1 MKPFIRFALSCA
13 VLIGLCAVFSRA
25 AGAQQNAQPV
35 SPTNRAYDIARET
48 VLEGTVLNYTAAS
61 TVPPFGARALLQTAS
76 GPVDV
81 HLASARF
88 LQVNHF
94 SLNAGDS
101 IRVVGESL
109 SYGEGTSFVARVI
122 QKGQQTLVIRS
133 VRGFPLSLGGS
144 RAGGTKPA
152 TPPAGVL

>member
-1 MKPFIRFALSCA
+1 MKFFFRFVVSCA
-13 VLIGLCAVFSRA
+13 LLMGECAVFSRA

-35 SPTNRAYDIARET
+35 SPSNRAYDIARET
-48 VLEGTVLNYTAAS
+48 VLEGTVLKYTAAS
-61 TVPPFGARALLQTAS
+61 TVPPFGAHVLLQTAS

-94 SLNAGDS
+94 SLSAGDS

-109 SYGEGTSFVARVI
+109 PYGDASSFVARVI
-122 QKGQQTLVIRS
+122 QKGQQTLAIRS
-133 VRGFPLSLGGS
+133 IRGFPLSPSGE

>member
-1 MKPFIRFALSCA
+1 MKPFIRVALSCA

-35 SPTNRAYDIARET
+35 SPSNRAYDIARET
-48 VLEGTVLNYTAAS
+48 VLEGTVLKYTAAS
-61 TVPPFGARALLQTAS
+61 TVPPFGAHVLLQTAS

-94 SLNAGDS
+94 SLSAGDS
-101 IRVVGESL
+101 IRVIGENL
-109 SYGEGTSFVARVI
+109 SYGDGTSFVARII
-122 QKGQQTLVIRS
+122 QKGQQALAIRS
-133 VRGFPLSLGGS
+133 IRGFPLSLGGA
-144 RAGGTKPA
+144 RAGSTKPA

>member
-1 MKPFIRFALSCA
+1 MKFFFRFVLSCA
-13 VLIGLCAVFSRA
+13 LLIGLCAIFSRA

-35 SPTNRAYDIARET
+35 SPSNRAYDIARET
-48 VLEGTVLNYTAAS
+48 LLEGTVLKYTAAS
-61 TVPPFGARALLQTAS
+61 TVPPLGAHVLLQTTS

-94 SLNAGDS
+94 SLNTGDS
-101 IRVVGESL
+101 IRVLGESL
-109 SYGEGTSFVARVI
+109 SYGDGTFFVARVI
-122 QKGQQTLVIRS
+122 QKGQQTLAIRS
-133 VRGFPLSLGGS
+133 IRGFPLSPGGA

-152 TPPAGVL
+152 TPAAGVL

>member
-1 MKPFIRFALSCA
+1 MKPFIRFVLPCAL
-13 VLIGLCAVFSRA
+13 LIGLCAVFSHA

-35 SPTNRAYDIARET
+35 SPPSRGYDIVRET
-48 VLEGTVLNYTAAS
+48 LLEGTVLKYTAAS
-61 TVPPFGARALLQTAS
+61 TVPPFGAHVLLQTAS

-94 SLNAGDS
+94 SLNAGDT
-101 IRVVGESL
+101 IRVIGESL
-109 SYGEGTSFVARVI
+109 SYGDGTSFVARVI
-122 QKGQQTLVIRS
+122 QKGQQTLAIRS
-133 VRGFPLSLGGS
+133 IRGFPLSLGGA

>member
-1 MKPFIRFALSCA
+1 MKPFIRFVLPCAL
-13 VLIGLCAVFSRA
+13 LIGLCAVFSRA
-25 AGAQQNAQPV
+25 AGAQQKAQPV
-35 SPTNRAYDIARET
+35 SPSNRAYDIARET
-48 VLEGTVLNYTAAS
+48 VLVGTVLKYTVAS
-61 TVPPFGARALLQTAS
+61 TVPPFGAHVLLQTAS

-94 SLNAGDS
+94 SLNAGDT
-101 IRVVGESL
+101 IRVIGESL
-109 SYGEGTSFVARVI
+109 SYGDGTSFVARVI